1 MIELT
6 PVQSTLP
13 ENGLAEEIETAAVQ
27 LAQGAGEILSSR
39 FGQRIAVEYKDKEQR
54 DPVTE
59 VDKACQEY
67 LVREISRLFPEHSI
81 LGEEGGGDE
90 SGESETP
97 CNDIVWVLDPLDGTT
112 NFLNGLPVFA
122 SSIGVLYRGRPLAG
136 AMFVPW
142 PIDGG
147 GFVLHCRRG
156 AGCFAGAAAARG
168 GGRDANVAARGGGRD
183 ANVAARGGG
192 RDANVAARG
201 GGRDTNVAARGGGRD
216 ANAAVR
222 GGGRDYEERTAV
234 YESEEIVNNRL
245 VGLPGF
251 FGQSTRFGKGLRGR
265 TGEVR
270 TTGSIAYELAMT
282 ACGVLQYAVIGAP
295 RMWDMAA
302 GALAVM
308 EAGGTVMTRLHGQKR
323 WQPMDSLVPSW
334 DTKPPTLKELRQWVA
349 PLVAGNNH
357 VAPLVAQNL
366 RRRFSLK
373 AKLRPVVRKLRG
385 RRDQRR

>member
-1 MIELT
+1 MS
-6 PVQSTLP
+6 VR
-13 ENGLAEEIETAAVQ
+13 LA
-27 LAQGAGEILSSR
+27 
-39 FGQRIAVEYKDKEQR
+39 
-54 DPVTE
+54 
-59 VDKACQEY
+59 
-67 LVREISRLFPEHSI
+67 RLYPEHSI

-90 SGESETP
+90 SGESDTP
-97 CNDIVWVLDPLDGTT
+97 CSDIVWVLDPLDGTT

-122 SSIGVLYRGRPLAG
+122 SSIGVLYRGRLLSG
-136 AMFVPW
+136 AIFVPW
-142 PIDGG
+142 PVAGG

-156 AGCFAGAAAARG
+156 AGCFVG
-168 GGRDANVAARGGGRD
+168 
-183 ANVAARGGG
+183 
-192 RDANVAARG
+192 
-201 GGRDTNVAARGGGRD
+201 
-216 ANAAVR
+216 
-222 GGGRDYEERTAV
+222 EERTAV
-234 YESEEIVNNRL
+234 YESQEIVNNRL

-251 FGQSTRFGKGLRGR
+251 FGQSTRFGKGLKGR

-308 EAGGTVMTRLHGQKR
+308 EAGGTVMTRLHGQKQ

-334 DTKPPTLKELRQWVA
+334 DAKPPTLKELRQWVA

-357 VAPLVAQNL
+357 AAPLVAQNL

-373 AKLRPVVRKLRG
+373 AKLPASGQEAAGAEGPTAVGWLRLDQWPVVLPAHRLMLVPLATQFDQNALR
-385 RRDQRR
+385 